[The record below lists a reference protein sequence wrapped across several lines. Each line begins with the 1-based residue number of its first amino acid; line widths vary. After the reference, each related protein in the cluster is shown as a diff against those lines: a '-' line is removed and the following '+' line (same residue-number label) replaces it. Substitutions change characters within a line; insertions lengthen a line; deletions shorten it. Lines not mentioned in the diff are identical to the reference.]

1 MNLHFCIHLGAV
13 GPNKATLPLFF
24 MSLST
29 HLFIPLRILNN
40 KLYNWNATKL
50 KLSFT
55 MLNWTD
61 WFEFLHF
68 LSTYKH
74 LQKSIRTGRT
84 WNTLS
89 WSKYITIKHI
99 FILQLSKAISQSALQ
114 DVSRSLR
121 AKKVWRQSFK
131 WMRGWTVYS
140 WKMKIWGGGLIYQRD
155 LDLSVYFLQNQTKH
169 TQIYLAWKWNVPL
182 HLKQNILLE
191 TLVRKSKWPRGLEFS
206 HHCCSFIL

>member
-1 MNLHFCIHLGAV
+1 MNLHFRIHLGAV

-68 LSTYKH
+68 LSTYMH
-74 LQKSIRTGRT
+74 LQRSIRTGRT

-99 FILQLSKAISQSALQ
+99 FILQLSKAISQSALEE
-114 DVSRSLR
+114 VSRSLR

-131 WMRGWTVYS
+131 WMRGSTVYS
-140 WKMKIWGGGLIYQRD
+140 WKMKIWGGVWNY
-155 LDLSVYFLQNQTKH
+155 LSTWPRFKCLFLAKPNQTHTNLFSLKMKCSITSETKH
-169 TQIYLAWKWNVPL
+169 FVRDTCKK
-182 HLKQNILLE
+182 KQM
-191 TLVRKSKWPRGLEFS
+191 T
-206 HHCCSFIL
+206 